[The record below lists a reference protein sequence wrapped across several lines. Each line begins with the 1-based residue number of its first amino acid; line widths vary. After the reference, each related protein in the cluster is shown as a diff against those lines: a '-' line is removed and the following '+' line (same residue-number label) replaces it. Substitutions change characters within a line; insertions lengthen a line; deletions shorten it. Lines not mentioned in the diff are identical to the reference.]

1 MLETTFGW
9 SGDLEI
15 RQTGRGRSLSGSFPY
30 GRLAVRS
37 DRGRVRKERIGSRA
51 FRFAVEDPER
61 EINLLAGHSFDR
73 PIASKRAGTL
83 KLTDTDEALRFEVPE
98 LPDTPV
104 VRQLIEEIEGR
115 AFVPGISPGFRVPP
129 RSTVPNAER
138 LVPEPGNPSVQIREI
153 NEAVLIELSV
163 VARPSYTDTR
173 LDLRDD
179 DELTG
184 EAAEIAARRRL
195 MYGLI

>member
-1 MLETTFGW
+1 MNLETFAW

-15 RQTGRGRSLSGSFPY
+15 RQTGRGRSLKGSFPY
-30 GRLAVRS
+30 GALAVRS
-37 DRGRVRKERIGSRA
+37 DRGRVRKERIGPRA
-51 FRFAVEDPER
+51 FRFAVEDSER
-61 EINLLAGHSFDR
+61 EVNLLAGHSFDR

-83 KLTDTDEALRFEVPE
+83 KLTDTDEALLFEVPV

-104 VRQLIEEIEGR
+104 VRQLIEEIEGG

-129 RSTVPNAER
+129 LSAVPNAER
-138 LVPEPGNPSVQIREI
+138 LVPEPGNPSVQIREV

-163 VARPSYTDTR
+163 VARPSYTDTT

-179 DELTG
+179 ELTG
-184 EAAEIAARRRL
+184 SPAEIAERRRFL
-195 MYGLI
+195 FGLI